1 MQPVYDVLGTGIIA
15 RPRTAGAVW
24 HHDRPASPVA
34 AGAGDARS
42 GGNVSPGPV
51 ATFNGPIQPPPPNW
65 DPYATP
71 GTAPAPLLPQDPNLP
86 YSPFGSPTISMAQ
99 VQKFL
104 QDVHADYHF
113 FSPAGSNPLGI
124 NDIDL
129 NATFAFP
136 LWANIQTPLL
146 VTPGFA
152 AHFWQ
157 GPNSV
162 PPNPADMPPET
173 FDAYLGA
180 AWNPQLNPWFGGEL
194 SARIGV
200 YSDFQGIDTQSLRFT
215 GTGLA
220 VLTFSP
226 SIKIKAGIW
235 YLNRISYKL
244 LPAGGIEWTP
254 NPDVRFDIYFPNP
267 KLAQRLTTIGNTN
280 WWWYV
285 SGNYGGGTWTI
296 KRGTEAGIDP
306 SLAGSLDLVNYDDI
320 RLALGLEFRRMNHVT
335 GYFENWRLVRP
346 ATPLPQRKPQR
357 VLSHLHDLLRQRTDV
372 LSRGQGLGIGD

>member
-1 MQPVYDVLGTGIIA
+1 MVRIARIACSLCTVYWVLASSPVLGQRVQFT
-15 RPRTAGAVW
+15 

-34 AGAGDARS
+34 AGASDARP
-42 GGNVSPGPV
+42 GGDVCAGAGCHVQRPDPAAAAGLGPLCH
-51 ATFNGPIQPPPPNW
+51 AG
-65 DPYATP
+65 DSA
-71 GTAPAPLLPQDPNLP
+71 APLLPQDPNLP

-99 VQKFL
+99 MQKFL

-113 FSPAGSNPLGI
+113 FSPTGSNPLGI

-157 GPNSV
+157 GPNSA
-162 PPNPADMPPET
+162 PTDPADMPPET

-180 AWNPQLNPWFGGEL
+180 AWNPQMNPWFGGEL
-194 SARIGV
+194 SARVGV
-200 YSDFQGIDTQSLRFT
+200 YSDFHGIDTQSLRLT
-215 GTGLA
+215 GAGLA

-254 NPDVRFDIYFPNP
+254 NPDVRFDLYFPNP
-267 KLAQRLTTIGNTN
+267 KLAQRLTTIGNTD

-306 SLAGSLDLVNYDDI
+306 SLAGSLDLVDYDDI
-320 RLALGLEFRRMNHVT
+320 RLALGLEFRRLDRVT
-335 GYFENWRLVRP
+335 GYFEIGGSFDR
-346 ATPLPQRKPQR
+346 Q
-357 VLSHLHDLLRQRTDV
+357 LLYRSGSPSAYYPSSTIFFG
-372 LSRGQGLGIGD
+372 SGLTY